1 MRYRVSAD
9 LLAQTFSVFRTCGAG
24 RRECQVVWT
33 SPWASPEII
42 REVVHP
48 RHRAHSG
55 GFEIDSAWINEFWLE
70 LARSEQG
77 IRIQVHTHPRAAF
90 HSAID
95 DAYPIIHS
103 AGFLSLVI
111 PRFALGSLG
120 FDGAYLTEIQP
131 DGTWREVSIASR
143 LEVIT

>member
-9 LLAQTFSVFRTCGAG
+9 LLAKTFSVLRSCGAG

-42 REVVHP
+42 REAVHP
-48 RHRAHSG
+48 RHRVHSG

-77 IRIQVHTHPRAAF
+77 IRIQVHTHPQAAF

-111 PRFALGSLG
+111 PRFALGRLG

-131 DGTWREVSIASR
+131 DGTWREVPIASR